1 MAADVRAP
9 QPSRGLSPLAIVGLL
24 AFAGLFAWLGL
35 KLVKYNYPD
44 SLASAKDVP
53 GWMVDGYYGTFTDA
67 DMLALRGGQCS
78 HDPIFV
84 RPKADG
90 SAVLTCGIPAQP
102 WPVLL
107 FVVDALDPNGIY
119 RRAGT

>member
-1 MAADVRAP
+1 MAADVSAP
-9 QPSRGLSPLAIVGLL
+9 QPSRRLSPLAIVGLL

-53 GWMVDGYYGTFTDA
+53 GWMVDGHFAKFTDA
-67 DMLALRGGQCS
+67 DMLALHAGQCS
-78 HDPIFV
+78 NEPVFV

-102 WPVLL
+102 GPVLL
-107 FVVDALDPNGIY
+107 FVVDVLDPHSVY

>member
-1 MAADVRAP
+1 MAADVSAP
-9 QPSRGLSPLAIVGLL
+9 QPSRRLSPLGLIAL
-24 AFAGLFAWLGL
+24 MAFAGLFVWLGL

-53 GWMVDGYYGTFTDA
+53 GWMVDGHFATFTDA
-67 DMLALRGGQCS
+67 DRLALHAGQCS
-78 HDPIFV
+78 NEPVFV
-84 RPKADG
+84 RSKADG

-102 WPVLL
+102 GPVLL
-107 FVVDALDPNGIY
+107 FVVDVLDPHSVY

>member
-1 MAADVRAP
+1 MSAP
-9 QPSRGLSPLAIVGLL
+9 QPSRRLSPLAIVGLL
-24 AFAGLFAWLGL
+24 AFAGLFVWLGL

-53 GWMVDGYYGTFTDA
+53 GWMVDGHFSTFTDA
-67 DMLALRGGQCS
+67 DMLALRGGQCG

-84 RPKADG
+84 RAKPDG
-90 SAVLTCGIPAQP
+90 SAVLTCGIPAQAG
-102 WPVLL
+102 PVLL

>member
-1 MAADVRAP
+1 MSAP
-9 QPSRGLSPLAIVGLL
+9 QPSRRLSPLAIVGLL

-53 GWMVDGYYGTFTDA
+53 GWMVDGHFGTFTDA
-67 DMLALRGGQCS
+67 DMLALHAGQCS
-78 HDPIFV
+78 NEPVFV
-84 RPKADG
+84 RPKPDG

-102 WPVLL
+102 GPVLL
-107 FVVDALDPNGIY
+107 FVVDVLDPRSVY
-119 RRAGT
+119 RRAG

>member
-1 MAADVRAP
+1 MAADVSAP
-9 QPSRGLSPLAIVGLL
+9 QPSRRLSPLAIVGLL

-53 GWMVDGYYGTFTDA
+53 GWMVDGHFGTFTDA
-67 DMLALRGGQCS
+67 DMLALHAGQCS
-78 HDPIFV
+78 NEPVFV

-102 WPVLL
+102 GPVLL
-107 FVVDALDPNGIY
+107 FVVDVLDPRSVY
-119 RRAGT
+119 RRAG